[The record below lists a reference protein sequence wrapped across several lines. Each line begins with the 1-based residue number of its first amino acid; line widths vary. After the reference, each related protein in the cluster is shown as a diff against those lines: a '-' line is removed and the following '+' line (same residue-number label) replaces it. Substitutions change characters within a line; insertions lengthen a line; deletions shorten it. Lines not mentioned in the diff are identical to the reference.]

1 MSRDPWEGTG
11 WRPGTLNYYAYV
23 HGNPVNWVDHTGND
37 IEKPNDVEVDS
48 PYTWKL
54 PTTNTVQELAEV
66 FMIPSELLGAILQI
80 VQEVD
85 YSTTG
90 TLDNDW
96 LEDCVFGTLSF
107 SAHPA
112 YLHPPLN
119 YPSKVI
125 LNGALAVTD
134 LIGKH
139 PSPGLTQI
147 QVRRAE
153 QMERWLFEQ
162 RSGQL
167 RYESMRQVLGRSENR
182 TDLLTRLYMP
192 ETAVKYAAAHI
203 RWLVEEEFGEAV
215 AAQDMNLDKMVIIAA
230 QYNIGPRSEIPVDDY
245 SDFVFYRFARIY
257 IQAWQIRLR
266 PFP

>member
-1 MSRDPWEGTG
+1 EVLEQVGMSGTVYGFTGEQEDGATGLLYLRARYYDSSLKTFMSRDPWEGTG

-96 LEDCVFGTLSF
+96 LEDCV
-107 SAHPA
+107 
-112 YLHPPLN
+112 
-119 YPSKVI
+119 
-125 LNGALAVTD
+125 
-134 LIGKH
+134 
-139 PSPGLTQI
+139 
-147 QVRRAE
+147 
-153 QMERWLFEQ
+153 
-162 RSGQL
+162 
-167 RYESMRQVLGRSENR
+167 
-182 TDLLTRLYMP
+182 
-192 ETAVKYAAAHI
+192 
-203 RWLVEEEFGEAV
+203 
-215 AAQDMNLDKMVIIAA
+215 
-230 QYNIGPRSEIPVDDY
+230 
-245 SDFVFYRFARIY
+245 
-257 IQAWQIRLR
+257 
-266 PFP
+266 